1 MSRYLSPPIIYKMN
15 LLCSRLIFEERFTGR
30 LATSALGSSGLL
42 RLSRR
47 SNFSNV
53 ALLSIGLGRFQL
65 ITDGNS
71 DELRKVCVEGMVWE
85 SSHGNL
91 IT

>member
-1 MSRYLSPPIIYKMN
+1 MN
-15 LLCSRLIFEERFTGR
+15 LLCSRFIFEERFTGR

-71 DELRKVCVEGMVWE
+71 DAGSDELRKVCVEGMVWE